1 MTLQSI
7 TCPHAL
13 DALIYGV
20 ARDNENCNST
30 QNIKFLFPASKRN
43 SRANEFQIFVNGARH
58 VTGDR

>member
-20 ARDNENCNST
+20 AGDDEDCNSSKK
-30 QNIKFLFPASKRN
+30 NFLFPDSKRN